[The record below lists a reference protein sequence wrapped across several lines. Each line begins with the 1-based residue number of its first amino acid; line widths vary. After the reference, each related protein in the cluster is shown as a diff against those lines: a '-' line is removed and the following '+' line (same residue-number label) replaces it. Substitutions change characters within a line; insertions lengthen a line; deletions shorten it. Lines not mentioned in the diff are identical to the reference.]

1 MTDRLEILMEMEIIG
16 KNLKDETSENA
27 ALLIKFIQKLE
38 RISKELYD
46 RDLIFISYFLNT
58 LIEDIWSN
66 IAVDSSY
73 REEISDDEK
82 DIFLSGLGEQIE
94 KLAISITENDFSKC
108 HETCGDMIE
117 GYLKVV
123 EVFETKIENHL
134 KNCIAEYGSVDFE

>member
-16 KNLKDETSENA
+16 KNLKDEKSENA

-38 RISKELYD
+38 RISKELND

-73 REEISDDEK
+73 REEVSDDEK
-82 DIFLSGLGEQIE
+82 DLFLSGLGEQIE
-94 KLAISITENDFSKC
+94 KLAISIKEKDFSKC

-123 EVFETKIENHL
+123 EVFETKIEKHL
-134 KNCIAEYGSVDFE
+134 KNCIAEYGRVDFE